1 MYEVIQLHLGQ
12 AIKLAELR
20 ILFLNSISSYM
31 YIRHCDMI
39 IAWRFCLKIVL
50 KNTIEN
56 VLSDKLLGIDVMAKC
71 IIRLKPYLVQIN
83 LFITV
88 YICFAP
94 NCVASRYLQ
103 FWYLYK

>member
-39 IAWRFCLKIVL
+39 IA
-50 KNTIEN
+50 
-56 VLSDKLLGIDVMAKC
+56 
-71 IIRLKPYLVQIN
+71 
-83 LFITV
+83 
-88 YICFAP
+88 
-94 NCVASRYLQ
+94 
-103 FWYLYK
+103 